1 MSVINQVLND
11 LEKRGASSPPGGA
24 AIRVVPVRRNWRLL
38 WLIGLLV
45 IMGLLLA
52 GLWNTAPSPSAPPQ
66 PLRLTMAVAAA
77 PATDTVEP
85 SADTVVKAEPEKIQT
100 PTVNTAPAM
109 RLSYQLNPLPPLA
122 MQSPPPPVTQKVIIG
137 AEKSPPIID
146 ELPRATKK
154 TADVEHKGVE
164 KQIKQ
169 FTPQQN
175 AENEFRRATGLVQK
189 GRSDEA
195 LEIYGAVLKLDAT
208 HDAARQAMVWLL
220 LESKRNEDAE
230 RVLQDGLK
238 INPHNREFATLLARL
253 QVERNDLPLALQTL
267 QISLPYAEQQAEYHA
282 FIAAVYQRMNHH
294 KETITHYQIAVQQ
307 APSAGAWLMGL
318 GISLQ
323 ALQRNAEARTA
334 FKRAIETQTLSA
346 ELQAFVEQRLK
357 EL

>member
-24 AIRVVPVRRNWRLL
+24 AIRVVPVRRNSRLL

-66 PLRLTMAVAAA
+66 PQPLRLTMAVAAA
-77 PATDTVEP
+77 PATATVEP

-267 QISLPYAEQQAEYHA
+267 QISLPYA
-282 FIAAVYQRMNHH
+282 
-294 KETITHYQIAVQQ
+294 
-307 APSAGAWLMGL
+307 
-318 GISLQ
+318 
-323 ALQRNAEARTA
+323 
-334 FKRAIETQTLSA
+334 
-346 ELQAFVEQRLK
+346 
-357 EL
+357 